1 MVARTAAIHTVL
13 QRRILGHRHLAAA
26 VYQHTEGLGA
36 TGATAGPSFITVGH
50 GYQFDFAAAA
60 TLSRQPQ
67 AGAGSRSRTQ
77 AVLHAAC
84 AVSAIHRGI
93 KQTAN
98 GAAAD
103 VDCIKPAS
111 FIQGCTCTD
120 CRLGRG
126 TRAIVLE
133 ADDLTD
139 IQNPACVI
147 SILIG
152 DGQSQIN
159 VARAQKGG
167 FIGIRGWVH
176 YSPQLIKGH
185 LAATVDR
192 EAKYQLASCGRA
204 TFEDRTIHAQLN
216 LLTSGSINQT
226 RVGILYIQAVALGSQ
241 TICSRLYVE
250 HTTKVSCCIMIEVG
264 LIDL

>member
-1 MVARTAAIHTVL
+1 M
-13 QRRILGHRHLAAA
+13 
-26 VYQHTEGLGA
+26 
-36 TGATAGPSFITVGH
+36 
-50 GYQFDFAAAA
+50 
-60 TLSRQPQ
+60 
-67 AGAGSRSRTQ
+67 
-77 AVLHAAC
+77 
-84 AVSAIHRGI
+84 
-93 KQTAN
+93 
-98 GAAAD
+98 
-103 VDCIKPAS
+103 
-111 FIQGCTCTD
+111 
-120 CRLGRG
+120 
-126 TRAIVLE
+126 
-133 ADDLTD
+133 
-139 IQNPACVI
+139 I

-167 FIGIRGWVH
+167 FIRIRGWVND
-176 YSPQLIKGH
+176 SPQLIKGH

-204 TFEDRTIHAQLN
+204 TFEDRTMHAQLN

-264 LIDL
+264 LIDLQLHCTAPSHSGADIVVVIIRVEGHILPVLVASATSILQM